1 MLARMSDFDQPA
13 GFPPAPPASPPQ
25 APFGVPGAP
34 PPAPGYAQPG
44 YTQPGYGQPGSL
56 PPAYAPMS
64 AMPGQKPPRPAV
76 TVGSV
81 LLVVGGVLLIL
92 GSFLNWFTIDGQK
105 FTGFSGDEG
114 DTKDGPVFVFLGVVA
129 LGFGVAQLMAK
140 KILAVAILAV
150 VFASFALLAALA
162 DIGDVGDV
170 IDLADAFGVEA
181 SRGPGLW
188 IILVG
193 SAIALAGGI
202 TTLAKRRK

>member
-34 PPAPGYAQPG
+34 PPPPGYAQPG
-44 YTQPGYGQPGSL
+44 YTQPGSMIGYTPVG
-56 PPAYAPMS
+56 

-76 TVGSV
+76 TVGSA